1 MNLNDKDF
9 VLSVDRVILH
19 PGSKSYTLRHK
30 FKNSGLIPIYVE
42 VIDKNQRFSKKATG
56 MVNVSQYCLR
66 PQLSVKPNSQLLFGF
81 RSEKIYISVNNFDL
95 KFNCVTTS
103 VVYTKFVLY
112 KYVNYTTRDLG
123 EDITSNISLIKKSD
137 GLHIEPLQLETGYY
151 AVVFTLGMG
160 TAESGNLNLANSKSL
175 DLQVL
180 GTDFTAKFQSGSYKQ
195 VRISDQVS
203 SIVEVKNPDQPDDL
217 SGYFFT
223 WFCYQYEVES
233 GWAKDNVKLPSDA
246 DRIAIPSDGMVIYY
260 CNYFS

>member
-1 MNLNDKDF
+1 
-9 VLSVDRVILH
+9 
-19 PGSKSYTLRHK
+19 
-30 FKNSGLIPIYVE
+30 
-42 VIDKNQRFSKKATG
+42 
-56 MVNVSQYCLR
+56 
-66 PQLSVKPNSQLLFGF
+66 
-81 RSEKIYISVNNFDL
+81 
-95 KFNCVTTS
+95 
-103 VVYTKFVLY
+103 
-112 KYVNYTTRDLG
+112 
-123 EDITSNISLIKKSD
+123 
-137 GLHIEPLQLETGYY
+137 
-151 AVVFTLGMG
+151 MG

-246 DRIAIPSDGMVIYY
+246 DRIAIPSDDSRMGDNLGGCFNTGPGMLLVSDDYSNTLVLNTSFLLVNQTFVIEVIV
-260 CNYFS
+260 NKNGNSATTKTMIAVESVPFVEVDMQ